1 MQETAK
7 YSQSEVA
14 LIAEES
20 LIADAK
26 NNPALF
32 SGLYDKYYEPIFR
45 FVYQRLDD
53 KDFAFDTTQQVFLK
67 ALNNIA
73 KYEFRGFPFSSWLYR
88 IASNE
93 LTNVFR
99 ANKAI
104 RTVNIESVFISD
116 IIEEIQETKIDK
128 YHDKIVKIIGEEL
141 NDEELQLIEM
151 RFFEKRSFKE
161 IAEIINITE
170 NNAKVKTYRILDK
183 LKKVLNDK

>member
-1 MQETAK
+1 M
-7 YSQSEVA
+7 
-14 LIAEES
+14 
-20 LIADAK
+20 IADAK
-26 NNPALF
+26 SNPALF

-67 ALNNIA
+67 ALNNIE

-93 LTNVFR
+93 LTNGFR

-116 IIEEIQETKIDK
+116 II
-128 YHDKIVKIIGEEL
+128 
-141 NDEELQLIEM
+141 
-151 RFFEKRSFKE
+151 
-161 IAEIINITE
+161 
-170 NNAKVKTYRILDK
+170 
-183 LKKVLNDK
+183 